1 MKIDVGRSHRTPA
14 KHDLM
19 WTLVGQEI
27 GVANVHRDIDRLVI
41 IDLTSGDG
49 IPSVNDAAMLIPWTN
64 GWAKNCSPGISAWH
78 GRNSKKPL
86 EIILHEIAPNTFL
99 TLVQRLKVELATI
112 GYELSSPNLW
122 RRGNTVRLLASNMS
136 GSMVDLDSLRINN
149 RTSVLVLNDPNTV
162 HSWAMRPTLAREI
175 NQRTPWFRSISTMGC
190 NVGGL
195 KQLSAEDRSRWYDQ
209 IDQLRNFLQNHHD
222 LFLAKIDN
230 DASQWAYLIET
241 SAKDNWKYS
250 LEKHAEAAFGKHGFT
265 LTTAWL
271 KFDRIKFDHLLDV
284 LFKTRKELR

>member
-49 IPSVNDAAMLIPWTN
+49 IPSVNDAAMLIPWTSD
-64 GWAKNCSPGISAWH
+64 WAKNCSPGISAWH

-99 TLVQRLKVELATI
+99 TAPCNALRWSYATI

-122 RRGNTVRLLASNMS
+122 RRGNTVRLLA
-136 GSMVDLDSLRINN
+136 
-149 RTSVLVLNDPNTV
+149 
-162 HSWAMRPTLAREI
+162 
-175 NQRTPWFRSISTMGC
+175 
-190 NVGGL
+190 
-195 KQLSAEDRSRWYDQ
+195 KQ
-209 IDQLRNFLQNHHD
+209 
-222 LFLAKIDN
+222 
-230 DASQWAYLIET
+230 
-241 SAKDNWKYS
+241 
-250 LEKHAEAAFGKHGFT
+250 
-265 LTTAWL
+265 
-271 KFDRIKFDHLLDV
+271 
-284 LFKTRKELR
+284 